1 VTEKENSALIFNI
14 QRFSIHDGPGIRT
27 TVFLKGCSLRCP
39 WCHNPE
45 SINPFPEI
53 TYNESKCIKC
63 DNCLELC
70 PVEAISPSQNGISID
85 RKKCDGCGKCVEI
98 CYSGALELCGKYRK
112 IEEIMAEVKRDIPFY
127 KNSNGGVTASGGEPL
142 AQANFVANFFKQAR
156 EEGIHTALD
165 TSGYAEWTT
174 FRKVLNNADL
184 VLYDVKTMDPKRH
197 KTLTGVS
204 NDLILANL
212 EKTCREGIPIF
223 IRIPVIPKYNFVNVE
238 EDAKKIADFLH
249 GLDGVKRVDLLP
261 FHRLGKS
268 KYLMLGRNYIVD
280 IKPPDK
286 EYVERIKKILESNGL
301 KVSIGGLL

>member
-1 VTEKENSALIFNI
+1 MTEKENSALIFNI